1 MPGSAEPA
9 GTDCADDGTVPACEA
24 FHYGPDGA
32 CYLRRSTWT
41 EEETADDGTPTTV
54 TKVSPTY
61 YAGAYEKST
70 LADGSTVERTR
81 IGDGAIHVATT
92 PAATDPRGTAT
103 AVFEYLHRD
112 HLGSVEAVTD
122 ASGSELVVLG
132 HDPYGGRR
140 GADWEAQLTASE
152 TDTLLADHGRRVSRG
167 FTGHEHLDRTGLV
180 VVEQQRLEPMATPT
194 SSFRT

>member
-1 MPGSAEPA
+1 VLGSAEPA
-9 GTDCADDGTVPACEA
+9 GTDCADDGTATACEA
-24 FHYGPDGA
+24 FRHGPDGA
-32 CYLRRSTWT
+32 RYLRRSTWT
-41 EEETADDGTPTTV
+41 EEETADDGTATTV
-54 TKVSPTY
+54 TKVSRTY

-81 IGDGAIHVATT
+81 IGDGVVHVETT
-92 PAATDPRGTAT
+92 PPATDLTGTAT

-167 FTGHEHLDRTGLV
+167 FTGHEHLDRTGSC
-180 VVEQQRLEPMATPT
+180 T
-194 SSFRT
+194 